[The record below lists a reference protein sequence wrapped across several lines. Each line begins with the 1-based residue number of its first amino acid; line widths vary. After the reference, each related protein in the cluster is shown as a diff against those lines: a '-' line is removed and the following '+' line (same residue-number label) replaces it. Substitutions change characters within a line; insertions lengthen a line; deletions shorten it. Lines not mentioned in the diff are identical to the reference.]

1 MHVHSGDGGGCIC
14 VRMPLLSGV
23 RVLGT
28 GAGGGG
34 VAEVTGVGLD
44 CAVERRQRAVGLT
57 ESWSRSQRGW
67 QGTTRARAHK
77 DTQGL
82 SVEPQHLQ
90 GAPGG
95 REGVRVRVSVPGRVD
110 AAAHGML
117 RANHD
122 HRSAE
127 QEVPYQGPRPGRR
140 RRRQRW
146 RWQRTGRQPSSSQV
160 GWRPRSSSRT

>member
-44 CAVERRQRAVGLT
+44 RAIERRQRAVGLT

-77 DTQGL
+77 DTHRL
-82 SVEPQHLQ
+82 SVKPQHLQ
-90 GAPGG
+90 GAPGW
-95 REGVRVRVSVPGRVD
+95 REEVTVWVSVPGAGRGRTRHAARQPRSPQRGAGGAVPGTAAGEK
-110 AAAHGML
+110 AAAPAMAL
-117 RANHD
+117 AANRA
-122 HRSAE
+122 AAFI
-127 QEVPYQGPRPGRR
+127 V
-140 RRRQRW
+140 
-146 RWQRTGRQPSSSQV
+146 SS
-160 GWRPRSSSRT
+160 GLEATLEL